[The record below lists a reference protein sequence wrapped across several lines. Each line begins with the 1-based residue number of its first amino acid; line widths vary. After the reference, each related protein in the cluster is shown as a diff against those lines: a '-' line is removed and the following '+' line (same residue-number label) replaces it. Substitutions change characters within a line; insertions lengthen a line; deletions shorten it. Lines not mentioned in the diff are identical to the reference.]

1 MIPVL
6 ITARLSST
14 RLPKKHLLP
23 LGSGMVI
30 SHVIERC
37 EHFGFEPFLCV
48 PEINCRF
55 FADVCPTVKV
65 LGGDDENVEARL
77 IECATTLGIKHFH
90 HLDGDDPFFDE
101 FAVIDSFQAGVQF
114 SRVYPSSNSATGS
127 GRVGTTY
134 NLSPRSMETRKLSD
148 SGGGL
153 HPWPQRLTLD
163 YWEDYHLI
171 TAVNRIVGGYMAPRQ
186 AVDELFTRNP
196 DLHLINW
203 FRTAEWKMR
212 QQHERRSQG

>member
-6 ITARLSST
+6 ITARLGST

-37 EHFGFEPFLCV
+37 EHFGFSICLCV
-48 PEINCRF
+48 PHTDWEIF
-55 FADVCPTVKV
+55 SKACPTVQV
-65 LGGDDENVEARL
+65 FGGDPDNVEARL
-77 IECATTLGIKHFH
+77 IECADDMDIKHFH
-90 HLDGDDPFFDE
+90 QLDGDDPFFDE
-101 FAVIDSFQAGVQF
+101 QAVVESFMGGMQF
-114 SRVYPSSNSATGS
+114 SRVYPSSISETGS

-134 NLSPRSMETRKLSD
+134 NLAPRAMETRKLAD
-148 SGGGL
+148 TPG

-163 YWEDYHLI
+163 YEEDYHLI
-171 TAVNRIVGGYMAPRQ
+171 VAVNRIVGGYMAPR
-186 AVDELFTRNP
+186 AVVDDVFRKNP

-203 FRTAEWKMR
+203 FRNAEWKMR
-212 QQHERRSQG
+212 QQHEQRSGQ